1 MIPSETARN
10 YANYNEVSRVEI
22 GDFFLMVNNGKLKA
36 KKLMA
41 IEKHGNE
48 EGELTYAITELKE
61 GNTYFVNGV
70 LTGVEHL
77 RHKASTKIEVQG
89 NLED

>member
-1 MIPSETARN
+1 LEAR
-10 YANYNEVSRVEI
+10 
-22 GDFFLMVNNGKLKA
+22 KLLGISSA
-36 KKLMA
+36 
-41 IEKHGNE
+41 ERE

-77 RHKASTKIEVQG
+77 RHKATAKTEKE
-89 NLED
+89 EDTLKD